1 MLHTYIKC
9 LAFERFRS
17 GLAANH
23 SLCTFSMVVVV
34 AAQLLESGIVV
45 VIQPRQPSN
54 TAGPQ

>member
-1 MLHTYIKC
+1 
-9 LAFERFRS
+9 
-17 GLAANH
+17 
-23 SLCTFSMVVVV
+23 MVVVV